1 MGKDSGAAKRN
12 KKRRLEAMALSQRG
26 ALDRFIVRE
35 SQVNSE
41 NQASDDNIDDDTVE
55 VDAPFAD
62 ANIVD
67 DAVIGDQSVH
77 PNIDDDPNIGNEGND
92 TNVADDINNSYHPD
106 IFDPRTWDGLD
117 KKMIDILVQKGP
129 KRDLSIE
136 HGPKDNVSRRFSAV
150 SYNRVLSNGEKFS
163 ERLREHETSREH
175 VTNMTSWYDLRLRFD
190 KNQTIDKVAQRE
202 LEKEKEHWR
211 KVLFRIL
218 LIVKFLAEHN
228 LAFRGSNSKV
238 YQDNNGNFLGLVE
251 MLAEFDPVI
260 KEHIDRI
267 TNDKIRDHYLGP
279 SIQNELIILLADA
292 IRSVIIGKI
301 KEAKYFSVIL
311 DCTPDASHQE
321 QMSLI
326 IRYVDTSS
334 GSACIQESFLGFLDV
349 NDTTGQGL
357 FDVLQEALKSL
368 DLDVGNVRGQGYD
381 NGSNMKGKHQG
392 VQKKLLN
399 INPRAFYS
407 ACGCHSLNLTLCDM
421 ANSCRK
427 ATDFF
432 GVIQRIYTTFA
443 NSTKRWQILKDNISG
458 LTLKSLSSTRWE
470 SRVDSVKAVRFQIS
484 DVREALLQVAESDK
498 DHLTSSQAQSLA
510 EHELGDFEFVS
521 SLVIWFEIL
530 SNINMVSKELQ
541 SKDMLIDVA
550 IESVQGLITF
560 FSKYRETGFSK
571 ALQAAKQIAMEMDIP
586 PEFRTKRKIKRKR
599 QFDDSADDTSADI
612 QSAEELFRVNYFI
625 PIVDQAIASLKRRF
639 EQYQGYEKTFGFLFT
654 SDRLKSMDNDSLM
667 AACINLEN
675 ALKIPERID
684 ADGNKIP
691 EHKDIDGT
699 ELAMELVYFQDLLA
713 KSMGPIDILSY
724 LTKRPYLPVA
734 NIAYR
739 ILLTIPVT
747 VASAERSF
755 SKLKLLKSYLRTTMT
770 QERLN
775 GLATIALENDILEMI
790 NYEDVIEDFISRNT
804 RRMML
809 FGRT

>member
-1 MGKDSGAAKRN
+1 MPPWARLTRHTTPEASMATQDLEVSEWERSKISNQDTNLMKKLGLMKKEEALIFPIEESFPTPPIQYRVTIVDHLIRGLSAPIHEFLRGLLFVYGLQLHQLTPNSILHISIFITLCECFLRIQPNWALWKCIFCVRRNSSHNISYNIGGVVICVRPDVEYFDVKFPDSVQGWRRRWLYVREEYCDSQEYNIAPFDGKKIMGKDSGAAKRN

-77 PNIDDDPNIGNEGND
+77 PNIDDDPNIGNE
-92 TNVADDINNSYHPD
+92 
-106 IFDPRTWDGLD
+106 
-117 KKMIDILVQKGP
+117 
-129 KRDLSIE
+129 
-136 HGPKDNVSRRFSAV
+136 
-150 SYNRVLSNGEKFS
+150 
-163 ERLREHETSREH
+163 
-175 VTNMTSWYDLRLRFD
+175 
-190 KNQTIDKVAQRE
+190 
-202 LEKEKEHWR
+202 
-211 KVLFRIL
+211 
-218 LIVKFLAEHN
+218 EHN

-326 IRYVDTSS
+326 I
-334 GSACIQESFLGFLDV
+334 
-349 NDTTGQGL
+349 
-357 FDVLQEALKSL
+357 
-368 DLDVGNVRGQGYD
+368 
-381 NGSNMKGKHQG
+381 
-392 VQKKLLN
+392 
-399 INPRAFYS
+399 
-407 ACGCHSLNLTLCDM
+407 
-421 ANSCRK
+421 
-427 ATDFF
+427 
-432 GVIQRIYTTFA
+432 
-443 NSTKRWQILKDNISG
+443 
-458 LTLKSLSSTRWE
+458 
-470 SRVDSVKAVRFQIS
+470 
-484 DVREALLQVAESDK
+484 
-498 DHLTSSQAQSLA
+498 SQAQSLA

-675 ALKIPERID
+675 ALKIPEHID

-691 EHKDIDGT
+691 EHKDIDGI